1 MNSFFRLTFA
11 LFVTTLL
18 SGCFGEDNKLIGSWQ
33 IDAEAL
39 KQQPV
44 GPLQYRM
51 TISKPPMEFTK
62 DSYIEGSNEIKVAY
76 KVETGR
82 VGVVANLFGTE
93 STSWYKIVDDNTITE
108 QVGKVIRTYRR
119 VGAQSSSATA
129 PQPTQLAQGKSKAT
143 PADMVGK
150 WLVKYDSSQGTA
162 SFTLTVKSVNN
173 EDGGMCEVTSDG
185 EAGQIIPPSM
195 FINIG
200 SKFDAKG
207 ALIAGP
213 DNLMGIDII
222 REIPVNGRLN
232 LVSFKGNYDSTSGQ
246 ILGNWDGGKFEASRL

>member
-11 LFVTTLL
+11 LFVTILL

-82 VGVVANLFGTE
+82 IGVVANLFGTE

-129 PQPTQLAQGKSKAT
+129 PQPAQLAQGKSKAT

-150 WLVKYDSSQGTA
+150 WLVKYDSSQGTS
-162 SFTLTVKSVNN
+162 SFTLTCQSVDNN
-173 EDGGMCEVTSDG
+173 IGGGCELAPDG
-185 EAGQIIPPSM
+185 EAGQIVPPSM
-195 FINIG
+195 TVYIG
-200 SKFDAKG
+200 AKFDAKG
-207 ALIAGP
+207 AIVAGP
-213 DNLMGIDII
+213 DNLMAINII
-222 REIPVNGRLN
+222 RDISLNGRSN
-232 LVSFKGNYDSTSGQ
+232 LASFNGNYDSTSGQ